1 MTHTHW
7 SAAGIWEAV
16 ATTSAQA
23 MADSACHSIDSTTVR
38 GHVSAAGAKG
48 DSRAGL
54 WPLAFHLTGGEAH
67 DATAFDTLRTLAE
80 DRNADLIADKGYD
93 SDAIGQALIQ
103 DGLRPV
109 IPPRSND
116 MSAVRW
122 NKRVYR

>member
-1 MTHTHW
+1 MSLPPAQRGTHEQAYGRSRGEIGCKAHYL
-7 SAAGIWEAV
+7 SDARGI
-16 ATTSAQA
+16 
-23 MADSACHSIDSTTVR
+23 
-38 GHVSAAGAKG
+38 
-48 DSRAGL
+48 
-54 WPLAFHLTGGEAH
+54 PLAFHLTGGEAH